1 MEISLKIELSED
13 QYSSLMQ
20 NSYNEI
26 FKDPETQEQLRRVIL
41 ENFTKYF
48 SGTRDKD
55 SNNYV
60 ATSYRGVCNFVEKAL
75 LKEVPKDTNRLS
87 YSTSTQYEPTDFMRQ
102 LIAEATKEQR
112 AEFEKQI
119 QIIVKE
125 LLNNSLVVSEIL
137 KEVLL
142 NSIINGVTLGTNMMI
157 DQKKVE
163 KQNQD
168 MIYAAVHRMMNS
180 SN

>member
-13 QYSSLMQ
+13 QYNSLMQ
-20 NSYNEI
+20 NSYDEI

-60 ATSYRGVCNFVEKAL
+60 ATSYSGVCNFVEKAL
-75 LKEVPKDTNRLS
+75 LKEVPKDTNRFS
-87 YSTSTQYEPTDFMRQ
+87 YNTSTQYEPTDFMRQ
-102 LIAEATKEQR
+102 LISEATEDQR
-112 AEFEKQI
+112 KEFEDKI
-119 QIIVKE
+119 RKVVSE
-125 LLNNSLVVSEIL
+125 LLNNSIVVTSIL

-142 NSIINGVTLGTNMMI
+142 NSIVNGITLGTSMMVE
-157 DQKKVE
+157 DKKFD

-168 MIYAAVHRMMNS
+168 IINSAVRNMMNS